1 MATEVCIYC
10 GSSRNIQQ
18 DHLRAKSKNGV
29 TTVPACAKCNQSK
42 GAKGLMEWFRW
53 LKDNNSY
60 RWNKIYLHNAFKRNL
75 IAIKVRKI
83 YNE

>member
-53 LKDNNSY
+53 LKDNGPSSFAFV
-60 RWNKIYLHNAFKRNL
+60 LHFE
-75 IAIKVRKI
+75 
-83 YNE
+83 NERFTLTTKF